1 LRGALCRP
9 AKRIYEPR
17 IFEGRVLMP
26 EEQEQIYEEI
36 TKFERMEYVNPP
48 MRELILDG
56 WPELADKL
64 PPEDAAPPEEH

>member
-1 LRGALCRP
+1 
-9 AKRIYEPR
+9 
-17 IFEGRVLMP
+17 MP

-48 MRELILDG
+48 MRELILDV